1 MAEEAPS
8 IDEVEAEMPEEEA
21 QEITEDIEEIPPPVA
36 KKRGRPPKV
45 VEEPPEEIPPPVA
58 KKRGRPRKVVEEPE
72 EMPPKRRGR
81 PPKVV
86 TRDASPNRPIR
97 MQAPELDYRE
107 ITKHLAMHLAD
118 EKFSRRQAKVDSWNQ
133 FFE

>member
-8 IDEVEAEMPEEEA
+8 IDEEEA

-45 VEEPPEEIPPPVA
+45 VEEP
-58 KKRGRPRKVVEEPE
+58 E
-72 EMPPKRRGR
+72 EMPAPKRRGR

-107 ITKHLAMHLAD
+107 ITKHLALHLAD
-118 EKFSRRQAKVDSWNQ
+118 EKFTRRQAKVDSWNQ